1 MDDMGE
7 PKAFRVLCVRIS
19 TQASH
24 SNICRDSLLIPPEL
38 CASAMDNNCSFSFVA
53 PTLTTAATVTAHP
66 FYYLVPVV
74 VLAHEPTVVRPEEK
88 APIAD
93 SCGRRVTTTWS
104 SDGHAYSRRQ
114 TAVRVARMEQPPLP
128 PTVKT
133 REEDKDGEMLARITK
148 TLLNLLEDHEAQ
160 LPFRRRLRNAKLPR
174 SAVMWTRVVKKAL
187 LLLRNN
193 RAPVR
198 DLLSEHKPYL

>member
-1 MDDMGE
+1 
-7 PKAFRVLCVRIS
+7 
-19 TQASH
+19 
-24 SNICRDSLLIPPEL
+24 
-38 CASAMDNNCSFSFVA
+38 
-53 PTLTTAATVTAHP
+53 
-66 FYYLVPVV
+66 
-74 VLAHEPTVVRPEEK
+74 
-88 APIAD
+88 
-93 SCGRRVTTTWS
+93 
-104 SDGHAYSRRQ
+104 
-114 TAVRVARMEQPPLP
+114 MEQPPLP